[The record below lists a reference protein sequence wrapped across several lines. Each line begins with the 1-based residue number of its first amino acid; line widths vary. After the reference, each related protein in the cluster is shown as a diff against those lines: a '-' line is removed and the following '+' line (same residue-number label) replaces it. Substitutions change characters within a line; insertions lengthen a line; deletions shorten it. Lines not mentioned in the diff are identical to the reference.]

1 MRADMG
7 SRFDAYLQ
15 RRTFNTDIQR
25 CGRAETSRE
34 KETPMKGDTQQPA
47 VIYARVSSVQQK
59 TQGHGLESQET
70 RCREFA
76 TYKGY
81 KVVETFRDDASGS
94 IVGRPGMIAML
105 AFLKKQK
112 APHVVIID
120 DISRLARSLEA
131 HLQLRTAISSANGI
145 LQSPSIEFGEDSDS
159 QLVENLL
166 ASVSQHQRQKNAD
179 QTKNRM
185 RARVQGGYWC
195 FPAPIGYRF
204 ERVSGHGK
212 MLVRD
217 EPLASIVQEGLE
229 GYASGRF
236 QTQPEVMRFFQSR
249 PEWPSKRRSTLTTER
264 IREMLTRPT
273 YAGYISIPEWGLNL
287 VQGKHEGLI
296 SFETFRA
303 IERRMKAVANVPAK
317 ANLGEDFPLRGFITC
332 GCCGHQLMSCWSTG
346 RSAKYPYY
354 LCMQKGC
361 DHYGKSIRREQLEGD
376 FAALLKELKP
386 SAELMDLAAA
396 MFRDLW
402 DGRLAQAGQQAKSLE
417 AQLRKLNTSI
427 EQLVDRVVETDSP
440 ALIKTYEQRIQKME
454 AEKAELAEKVAS
466 CGRPLKSFD
475 ETFRTAMTFLAN
487 PCYLWESGRIED
499 KRAVLKLT
507 FAERLAYT
515 RNDGFRTAVTS
526 SPFSF
531 FLSLKGDEEG
541 MVRPT
546 GFEPVAPGLGIRCS
560 ILLSYGRM
568 RGAV

>member
-1 MRADMG
+1 M
-7 SRFDAYLQ
+7 S
-15 RRTFNTDIQR
+15 
-25 CGRAETSRE
+25 
-34 KETPMKGDTQQPA
+34 KGDHQQAA

-81 KVVETFRDDASGS
+81 EVAEVFRDDASGG
-94 IVGRPGMIAML
+94 ITDRPGMLSML

-112 APHVVIID
+112 TPHVVIID

-131 HLQLRTAISSANGI
+131 HLQLRNAISLANGI

-204 ERVSGHGK
+204 EKVSGQGK
-212 MLVRD
+212 MIVRD
-217 EPLASIVQEGLE
+217 EPLASIIQEGLE

-249 PEWPSKRRSTLTTER
+249 PEWPSKRRKSLTTER

-273 YAGYISIPEWGLNL
+273 YAGFISVPEWGLNL
-287 VQGKHEGLI
+287 IEAKHEGLI
-296 SFETFRA
+296 SFETFQA
-303 IERRMKAVANVPAK
+303 IKRRMNAVANVPAK

-332 GCCGHQLMSCWSTG
+332 GCCNHQLMSCWSTG

-361 DHYGKSIRREQLEGD
+361 DAYGKSIRRDQLEGD
-376 FAALLKELKP
+376 FAALLRELQP
-386 SAELMDLAAA
+386 SADLMELAAA

-402 DGRLAQAGQQAKSLE
+402 DGRLAQAGEQAKSLE
-417 AQLRKLNTSI
+417 AQLRKLDTTI

-440 ALIKTYEQRIQKME
+440 ALVKTYESRLRRME
-454 AEKAELAEKVAS
+454 AEKAELAERRAN

-475 ETFRTAMTFLAN
+475 DTFRTAMAFLAN
-487 PCYLWESGRIED
+487 PCNLWQSDRIED

-507 FAERLAYT
+507 FAERLAYC
-515 RNDGFRTAVTS
+515 RNEGFRTAVTS

-531 FLSLKGDEEG
+531 FLTLQKGEEG
-541 MVRPT
+541 MVRPE
-546 GFEPVAPGLGIRCS
+546 GFEPPTT
-560 ILLSYGRM
+560 
-568 RGAV
+568 

>member
-1 MRADMG
+1 
-7 SRFDAYLQ
+7 
-15 RRTFNTDIQR
+15 
-25 CGRAETSRE
+25 
-34 KETPMKGDTQQPA
+34 MKGDAQQNA

-81 KVVETFRDDASGS
+81 TIVEVFRDDASGS
-94 IVGRPGMIAML
+94 ITGRPGMLAML
-105 AFLKKQK
+105 AFLKKAR

-131 HLQLRTAISSANGI
+131 HLQLRNAISSANGI

-217 EPLASIVQEGLE
+217 EPLASVIREGLE

-249 PEWPSKRRSTLTTER
+249 PEWPAKRRNSLTRER
-264 IREMLTRPT
+264 VREMMTRPT
-273 YAGYISIPEWGLNL
+273 YAGYISVPEWGLNL
-287 VQGKHEGLI
+287 VPGRHEGLI
-296 SFETFRA
+296 SFETFQA
-303 IERRMKAVANVPAK
+303 IQRRMNAVANVPARVDL
-317 ANLGEDFPLRGFITC
+317 NEGFPLRGFITC
-332 GCCGHQLMSCWSTG
+332 GGCGHPLSSCWSTG
-346 RSAKYPYY
+346 RHARYPYY
-354 LCMQKGC
+354 LCQRKGC
-361 DHYGKSIRREQLEGD
+361 EAYGKSMKRDVVEAE
-376 FAALLKELKP
+376 FASLLATLKP
-386 SAELMDLAAA
+386 SAELFELAKA
-396 MFRDLW
+396 MFTDLW
-402 DGRLAQAGQQAKSLE
+402 NGRLAEAGQQAKSLD
-417 AQLRKLNTSI
+417 AQLKKLDTSI

-440 ALIKTYEQRIQKME
+440 ALIKTYESRIRKME
-454 AEKAELAEKVAS
+454 AEKTELAERVAS

-475 ETFRTAMTFLAN
+475 ETFRTACTFLAN
-487 PCYLWESGRIED
+487 PCELWFSDRIED

-507 FAERLAYT
+507 FAERLAYV
-515 RNDGFRTAVTS
+515 RGIGFRTAATS

-531 FLSLKGDEEG
+531 FSRLKGGEEG
-541 MVRPT
+541 MVPGVGLEPT
-546 GFEPVAPGLGIRCS
+546 TYRLQGGCS
-560 ILLSYGRM
+560 TS
-568 RGAV
+568 